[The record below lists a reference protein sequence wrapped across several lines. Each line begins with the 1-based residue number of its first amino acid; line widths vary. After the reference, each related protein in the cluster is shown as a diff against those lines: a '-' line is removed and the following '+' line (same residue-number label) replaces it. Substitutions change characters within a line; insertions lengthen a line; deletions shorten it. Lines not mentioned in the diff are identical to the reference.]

1 MKIAILDSGYDF
13 ETKLQNPIVY
23 CNDFTDEG
31 DKDQN
36 GHGTCIVK
44 LIDVL
49 SPNLH
54 LYIMKVLNKKK
65 SGKLSFLKK
74 ALAEA
79 IVHDV
84 DIINISLGL
93 EIDAKDHEL
102 NELIIECKS
111 RGIIIIT
118 AESND
123 GEINYLSKNYN
134 IISIQGKSIFNRNK
148 ENIIYMNNFPRIL
161 PWLGSNY
168 ILSGANSF
176 LTPLII
182 KKVCEILEQQHTE
195 KLRRMEKIRDHIK
208 KNCPIIEIADADREF
223 IHNKTLMEMI
233 EKEDVIQNLYSKDKK
248 LILTELTPNN
258 ITLLVQVIEQVT
270 RQDYIYDSFW
280 LPDIMYLENF
290 VNKLEK
296 ILNINIE

>member
-1 MKIAILDSGYDF
+1 MKIAVLDSGFDF

-23 CNDFTDEG
+23 CNDFTYEG

-44 LIDVL
+44 LIDSL
-49 SPNLH
+49 SSNLH

-79 IVHDV
+79 IMHDV

-93 EIDAKDHEL
+93 EIDAKDYEL
-102 NELIIECKS
+102 NELINECES

-118 AESND
+118 AESNN

-134 IISIQGKSIFNRNK
+134 TISIQGKSIFDRNK

-176 LTPLII
+176 LTPFII
-182 KKVCEILEQQHTE
+182 KKVCEIVEQQHTD
-195 KLRRMEKIRDHIK
+195 KRRMEKIRDHIK
-208 KNCPIIEIADADREF
+208 KKCPLIEIADADREF

-233 EKEDVIQNLYSKDKK
+233 EKQDVIQNLYSQDKK
-248 LILTELTPNN
+248 LILSKLTPTN
-258 ITLLVQVIEQVT
+258 ITLLVQVIEQIT
-270 RQDYIYDSFW
+270 GQDYIYDSFW

-296 ILNINIE
+296 Y

>member
-1 MKIAILDSGYDF
+1 MKIAVLDSGFDF

-23 CNDFTDEG
+23 CNDFTYEG

-44 LIDVL
+44 LIDFL

-79 IVHDV
+79 IMHDV

-93 EIDAKDHEL
+93 EIDAKDYEL
-102 NELIIECKS
+102 NDLINECKS

-118 AESND
+118 AESNN

-176 LTPLII
+176 LTPFII
-182 KKVCEILEQQHTE
+182 KKVCEILEQQHTD
-195 KLRRMEKIRDHIK
+195 KRRMERIRDHIK
-208 KNCPIIEIADADREF
+208 KKCPLIEIAGADREF

-233 EKEDVIQNLYSKDKK
+233 EKEDIIQNLYSQDKK
-248 LILTELTPNN
+248 LILSKLTLTN
-258 ITLLVQVIEQVT
+258 ITLLVQVIEQIT
-270 RQDYIYDSFW
+270 GQDYIYDSFW

-296 ILNINIE
+296 Y